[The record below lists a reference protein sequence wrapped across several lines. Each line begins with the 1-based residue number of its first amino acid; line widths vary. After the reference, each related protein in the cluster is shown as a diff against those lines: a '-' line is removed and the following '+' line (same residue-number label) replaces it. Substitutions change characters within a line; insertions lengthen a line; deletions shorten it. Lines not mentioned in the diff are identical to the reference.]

1 MPDDKEQ
8 PKDPRKPEGGNRIAS
23 TDKPK
28 KPKKVKAPKK

>member
-1 MPDDKEQ
+1 MPDPKET
-8 PKDPRKPEGGNRIAS
+8 PPDPRKPEGGRIAS